1 MNPSE
6 FRQPGFCN
14 TPEVLDPVDMVRAIG
29 ELILAMMD
37 AAVLFIA
44 NIYQSIIGLEPI
56 GIDDR
61 FKANMS
67 FQVYI
72 SRHRSRWRLPTRQSR
87 ISSAFCQHPG
97 TLGIERSNRPADR
110 RSIFSNGPVF

>member
-1 MNPSE
+1 MEVVLWDAVVASQVS
-6 FRQPGFCN
+6 FGLV
-14 TPEVLDPVDMVRAIG
+14 PEVLDPVDMVRAIG
-29 ELILAMMD
+29 ELLLAMMD

-44 NIYQSIIGLEPI
+44 NIYPSIIGLEPI

-72 SRHRSRWRLPTRQSR
+72 SRQRSRWRPT
-87 ISSAFCQHPG
+87 HPAEPDFKCI
-97 TLGIERSNRPADR
+97 L
-110 RSIFSNGPVF
+110 